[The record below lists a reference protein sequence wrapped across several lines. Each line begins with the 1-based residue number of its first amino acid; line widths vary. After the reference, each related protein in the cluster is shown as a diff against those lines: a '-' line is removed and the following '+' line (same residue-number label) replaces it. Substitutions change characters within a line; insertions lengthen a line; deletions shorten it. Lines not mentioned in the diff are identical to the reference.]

1 MEDMKFEAI
10 SNIIKGGMIM
20 AEKGFVWVK
29 DKAGNQFVCRV
40 EDLKDPKDVSDEDL
54 KNCMDD
60 AKMGVNIGD

>member
-1 MEDMKFEAI
+1 
-10 SNIIKGGMIM
+10 M

-40 EDLKDPKDVSDEDL
+40 EDLKDPKKVSEEDL
-54 KNCMDD
+54 KNCLDD